1 MTIRNLDR
9 LFNPRAVAVIG
20 ASARPGAVGHVVLA
34 NMRAAGFAGTL
45 MPVNQRESEID
56 GLRTWPDIA
65 SLPENPD
72 LAIIATPPDTVPGLI
87 GQLAERG
94 CAGAVVITAG
104 FGEGGSEAG
113 AQRRQAMLDVARPAL
128 LRIIGPNCLGMLA
141 PSAGVNASFSHVAA
155 KSGPIACFTQSG
167 AVAAALLDWATA
179 RGLGFRYLVSL
190 GDTADV
196 DFGDLLD
203 FVASDPETKAIL
215 LYVESIGS
223 ARKFMSAARA
233 AARIKPVIVVKSGR
247 HPGAA
252 AAAASHTG
260 ALAGSDA
267 VYDAAFRRAGL
278 LRVTG
283 LEQLFTAAETL
294 SRTSRI
300 KGTGLTI
307 LTNGG
312 GFGVLA
318 ADALLDLRGT
328 LAPLSPDTLA
338 ALDAVLPPTWSHA
351 NPVDIIGDASG
362 DRYDK
367 AASALLADPQ
377 TDAILALFCPTG
389 VTSAPDAADGLIRA
403 WKRRRPGSSP
413 ALLACWFGA
422 RDAEAARTAL
432 TAASIPTFDNIATAI
447 DGYAQL
453 AEFARNQQQ
462 LRHVPNPR
470 EGAGT
475 APDRATAG
483 AVFAAARAAG
493 QAWLDPIE
501 VKTVLNAY
509 NIPTVRSRVVTTPDA
524 AGQAAA
530 AFGGPV
536 ALKIRSPQIVHKT
549 EVGGVIL
556 DLIGAASVRA
566 AAEAMAERVARERP
580 DATVDG
586 FLVEEMI
593 QRPDSFELIVGI
605 SVDATFGPVVM
616 FGQGGVAVEVVADT
630 ALALPPLDPELAR
643 ALVERTRIARL
654 LHGFRGRP
662 PVDLDAVCQLLINV
676 AQLAMDHREIVEL
689 DINPFLAN
697 ASGVIALDAR
707 IRIGDPAAAVPMAIL
722 PYPHA
727 LETDIPLRD
736 GTHVRLRP
744 IRPDDADPLVRMHH
758 RLAPEDIRARFHGM
772 MRDLEPALLARLTQI
787 DYDREMAVIA
797 FADGDDDP
805 LGVVRINADPD
816 NASAEFAIVVRS
828 DWHGRGLGT
837 AMMNAIIAHA
847 RQRGIGELVGSVL
860 QDNRPM
866 LTMMRELGFDATHA
880 GMNEMTVR
888 LDLTGEHRSP

>member
-1 MTIRNLDR
+1 MSIRNLDR
-9 LFNPRAVAVIG
+9 LFHPRAVAVIG

-34 NMRAAGFAGTL
+34 NMRAAGFAGSL
-45 MPVNQRESEID
+45 MPVNPHESDID
-56 GLRTWPDIA
+56 GLRVWPDIA
-65 SLPENPD
+65 ALPENPD

-87 GQLAERG
+87 GQLAARG

-104 FGEGGSEAG
+104 FGEGGSAAG
-113 AQRRQAMLDVARPAL
+113 AQRRQAMLDAAHPAL
-128 LRIIGPNCLGMLA
+128 LRIIGPNCLGMVA
-141 PSAGVNASFSHVAA
+141 PSAGVNASFSHVHA

-179 RGLGFRYLVSL
+179 RDLGFRYLVSL

-196 DFGDLLD
+196 DFGDMLD

-215 LYVESIGS
+215 LYIESIAS

-233 AARIKPVIVVKSGR
+233 AARNKPVIVVKAGR
-247 HPGAA
+247 HPAAA

-312 GFGVLA
+312 GFGVLT

-328 LAPLSPDTLA
+328 LAPLSPDTKA
-338 ALDAVLPPTWSHA
+338 TLDAVLPPTWSRA
-351 NPVDIIGDASG
+351 NPIDIIGDANG
-362 DRYDK
+362 DRYFK
-367 AASALLADPQ
+367 AASALLADPEA
-377 TDAILALFCPTG
+377 DAILALFCPTG
-389 VTSAPDAADGLIRA
+389 VTSSQDAADGLIRA
-403 WKRRRPGSSP
+403 WTQRRPGSSP

-422 RDAEAARTAL
+422 REAETARAAL
-432 TAASIPTFDNIATAI
+432 TGASIPNFDSIATAI
-447 DGYAQL
+447 DGYTQL
-453 AEFARNQQQ
+453 TEFARNQAQ
-462 LRHVPNPR
+462 LRHVPSR
-470 EGAGT
+470 RDGDGHT
-475 APDRATAG
+475 PDRNAAS

-493 QAWLDPIE
+493 REWLDPLG

-509 NIPTVRSRVVTTPDA
+509 KIPTVRSRLVTTPEA
-524 AGQAAA
+524 AGEAAA

-536 ALKIRSPQIVHKT
+536 ALKIRSPHIVHKT
-549 EVGGVIL
+549 EIGGVIL
-556 DLIGAASVRA
+556 DLVGAASVRS
-566 AAEAMAERVARERP
+566 AAEAMAARVARERP
-580 DATVDG
+580 AAMLEG

-605 SVDATFGPVVM
+605 SIDPTFGPVVM

-630 ALALPPLDPELAR
+630 ALALPPLDPDLAH

-662 PVDLDAVCQLLINV
+662 PVDLDIVCRLLVNV
-676 AQLAMDHREIVEL
+676 AQLAMDHREIIEL

-707 IRIGDPAAAVPMAIL
+707 IRIGDPAAAVPPAIL
-722 PYPHA
+722 PYPHEM
-727 LETDIPLRD
+727 ETDVELRD
-736 GTHVRLRP
+736 GTRVRLRP
-744 IRPDDADPLVRMHH
+744 IRPDDADGLVRMHQ

-772 MRDLEPALLARLTQI
+772 MRELEPALLARLTQI
-787 DYDREMAVIA
+787 DYDREMALIA
-797 FADGDDDP
+797 FAAGDETP
-805 LGVVRINADPD
+805 LGVVRLNADPD
-816 NASAEFAIVVRS
+816 NISAEFAIVVRS

-837 AMMNAIIAHA
+837 SMMGALIAYA
-847 RQRGIGELVGSVL
+847 RHRRIGCLIGSVL
-860 QDNRPM
+860 RDNRPM
-866 LTMMRELGFDATHA
+866 LTLMRELGFEAAHA
-880 GMNEMTVR
+880 EVNEMTVR
-888 LDLTGEHRSP
+888 LDLSTQPSSP